1 MVRVDASSSFQTHPV
16 PNPEANE
23 PVILPLL
30 MLTTESLET
39 QDPSLPLTDDGFAA
53 PPEVVNAREN
63 DTLTSKLARHRSR
76 SRAFVP
82 GQRGAPGRRRYSRR
96 QHHTYGS
103 CQEHGKEGSPPHNR
117 TPRTRNVP
125 PLRLDA
131 HPATVALFWGDDT
144 GVPNQTGR
152 VTPQDFR
159 VRSADVPPT
168 SGRPSV
174 ARFRQRLI
182 DCESACRWEMGTNTR

>member
-63 DTLTSKLARHRSR
+63 DTLTSNWHDTD
-76 SRAFVP
+76 P
-82 GQRGAPGRRRYSRR
+82 GAGPSYPGS
-96 QHHTYGS
+96 
-103 CQEHGKEGSPPHNR
+103 
-117 TPRTRNVP
+117 
-125 PLRLDA
+125 
-131 HPATVALFWGDDT
+131 VALLADAGT
-144 GVPNQTGR
+144 AGVSTTPMEAAKNTAKKGPRLITAPPGR
-152 VTPQDFR
+152 VTCRLYDSTPI
-159 VRSADVPPT
+159 PP
-168 SGRPSV
+168 P
-174 ARFRQRLI
+174 
-182 DCESACRWEMGTNTR
+182 